1 MRKTGYLRNVSF
13 YVLAGLIFSMMVYN
27 VFYNLGKFPISSWDE
42 ARHGVNAY
50 EMLKNRNFIVNTY
63 LSHPDYWNL
72 KPPLSY
78 WAIMVGYKLVGL
90 NALGLRLMSGVCAIF
105 MAIVIVLF
113 MKKRFGRM
121 AAIISLLALST
132 STQYLLNHCA
142 RTGDADSLFVF
153 FFTLSII
160 SLLSA
165 RRQTRWLY
173 AAGLACSLAF
183 LTKSWHAGNI
193 LLIMAVYF
201 LLTRQWGAFH
211 WRAWWRAAL
220 SFAVPVLAWVLA
232 RYHYDGWRFLK
243 QMIAYDLLLRSSR
256 PIEGHIGDE
265 TYYGIILVHFFFW
278 WLALLIGIMVISY
291 IQDVRLLTFDQA
303 NHRLKADVVGILVWI
318 CVPLLM
324 FTLAKT
330 KIRWYILPV
339 YPPLCMLIGICAS
352 QLWRKGT
359 WRARGLLLAGLL
371 FVASFYEMNIQK
383 YIHHPKPNWEL
394 ALLQQTAQMPVHG
407 YELFMYHPLH
417 RKDHWPQNAVLTA
430 KLANDLKPRHGG
442 LKTFLHTNRS
452 LLLVKKAWF
461 SKQLE
466 HKYHLSVLAS
476 NRWGYILE
484 KQA

>member
-1 MRKTGYLRNVSF
+1 MRNPSVRNISF
-13 YVLAGLIFSMMVYN
+13 YLAAALIFSMMVYN
-27 VFYNLGKFPISSWDE
+27 VFYHLGTFPISSWDE

-50 EMLKNRNFIVNTY
+50 EMLRHGNLIVNTY
-63 LSHPDYWNL
+63 LGHPDYWNL
-72 KPPLSY
+72 KPPVSY
-78 WAIMVGYKLVGL
+78 WAIMIGYKLVGM
-90 NALGLRLMSGVCAIF
+90 NALGLRLMSGICATLTAV
-105 MAIVIVLF
+105 AIALF
-113 MKKRFGRM
+113 VKKRFGSM
-121 AAIISLLALST
+121 AAIVSLLALST

-153 FFTLSII
+153 FFTLSIL
-160 SLLSA
+160 SLLAA

-193 LLIMAVYF
+193 LLIMVLYF
-201 LLTRQWGAFH
+201 LITRQWESGR

-220 SFAVPVLAWVLA
+220 TFVVPVLAWAFA
-232 RYHYDGWRFLK
+232 RYHYDGFSFFK
-243 QMIAYDLLLRSSR
+243 QMIGYDLLLRSTR

-278 WLALLIGIMVISY
+278 WLALLVGIMVISY
-291 IQDVRLLTFDQA
+291 MQGVRLLAFEGTD
-303 NHRLKADVVGILVWI
+303 HRLKEDVIGILLWI

-324 FTLAKT
+324 FTIAKT

-359 WRARGLLLAGLL
+359 WGARGVLLTGLL
-371 FVASFYEMNIQK
+371 FVTSFYETNIQH
-383 YIHHPKPNWEL
+383 YIHHPKPNFEL

-417 RKDHWPQNAVLTA
+417 EKGRWPQNAVLTA
-430 KLANDLKPRHGG
+430 ELANDLKPRHGG
-442 LKTFLHTNRS
+442 LKTFLHTSRS

-484 KQA
+484 KHA